1 MIQIYILPK
10 FSLSGTRTQIYY
22 LSRKRGKNFPLVFLS
37 INYQASLVSYIWNS
51 TYFIRVRRILA
62 WTNGRTKGTR
72 EIILSFMRYTPYK
85 GEGERVTDDCYPKRG
100 NVL

>member
-22 LSRKRGKNFPLVFLS
+22 LSRKREKNFPFVFLS
-37 INYQASLVSYIWNS
+37 INHQANLVSYVWNS
-51 TYFIRVRRILA
+51 TYFIRARRILDK
-62 WTNGRTKGTR
+62 RTKGTR

-85 GEGERVTDDCYPKRG
+85 GEGERVTGDCYPKRG

>member
-10 FSLSGTRTQIYY
+10 FSLSGTRTQIIY

-37 INYQASLVSYIWNS
+37 INHQASLVSYVWNS
-51 TYFIRVRRILA
+51 TYFIWARRILDE
-62 WTNGRTKGTR
+62 RTKGTR